1 MRIEVKRKDLFAC
14 TYFICITG
22 GPGAVTESNAEE
34 DLALN
39 WRREMQTR
47 KPKFQKQFPKRKI
60 CWAE

>member
-14 TYFICITG
+14 TYFICITD

-47 KPKFQKQFPKRKI
+47 KP
-60 CWAE
+60 

>member
-1 MRIEVKRKDLFAC
+1 MRMEVKRKDLFAC

-47 KPKFQKQFPKRKI
+47 KP
-60 CWAE
+60 